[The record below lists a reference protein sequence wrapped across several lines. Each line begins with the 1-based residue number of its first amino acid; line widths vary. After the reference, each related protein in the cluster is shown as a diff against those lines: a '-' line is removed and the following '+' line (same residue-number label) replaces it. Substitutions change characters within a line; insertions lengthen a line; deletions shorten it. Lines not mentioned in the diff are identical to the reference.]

1 MISIYK
7 LFKESFDPVL
17 FSDVVANTVPY
28 KQQKTQLQPQPVNQI
43 TQKDIDTDAQRTF
56 RTEFDNVV
64 TGMSY
69 GTEPYYF
76 TKKKFK
82 RK

>member
-28 KQQKTQLQPQPVNQI
+28 KQQKQPIQPVNQI
-43 TQKDIDTDAQRTF
+43 TQKDIDKDTQRTF

-64 TGMSY
+64 TGLSY

-76 TKKKFK
+76 TKKKY
-82 RK
+82 RKK